1 MTESVASF
9 PTASVTLTEDAPGEV
24 TLYPSR
30 LIVDREHGPT
40 LYRFDHGRLETI
52 TYEVK
57 MGRLLDRRDTGLD
70 SIELAVLS
78 GDATID
84 AGQLVTT
91 NVRAKITM
99 GRSRFSTIQI
109 STTQDD
115 GNTRIAYLKLDGSV

>member
-1 MTESVASF
+1 MTESINSF

-24 TLYPSR
+24 TLYPAR
-30 LIVDREHGPT
+30 FIVDREHGPT
-40 LYRFDHGRLETI
+40 LHRFNHGRLETI

-70 SIELAVLS
+70 SIELAVIS
-78 GDATID
+78 GDATVD

-115 GNTRIAYLKLDGSV
+115 GNTRIIYLKLDGSV